1 VSHFQAAKPGT
12 TLAGYTVMAEI
23 GRGAASVIYLVQ
35 DPKTKHI
42 WALKRVEKNDAK
54 DQRFIDQALSEAEIA
69 QKVRHPGIRH
79 IERVIK
85 ARKRLITLKE
95 VFLLMEYVDG
105 ISVEAHPPS
114 TFEQAMDI
122 FQQTAKALH
131 VMHTAGYVHA
141 DMKPNNIVVCE
152 DGSVKIIDLGQACA
166 IGTIKE
172 RIQGTPEYIAPEQV
186 HRREITP
193 RTDIYNFGATMYWV
207 LTHKHIP
214 TAIPKG
220 DSLVS
225 SLEDSMIE
233 RPPPPTEVNRRIP
246 LELSDLIMECIEVN
260 PNDRPESMQDILAV
274 LENVED
280 EIASMHGESP
290 KPGNEAGSA

>member
-1 VSHFQAAKPGT
+1 MSHFQAAKPGT

-35 DPKTKHI
+35 DPKTKHV

-54 DQRFIDQALSEAEIA
+54 DQRFIDQALSEAEVA
-69 QKVRHPGIRH
+69 QKVRHPAIRH

-85 ARKRLITLKE
+85 TRKNLITLKE

-105 ISVEAHPPS
+105 IAVEAHPPS
-114 TFEQAMDI
+114 TFEEAIDI
-122 FQQTAKALH
+122 FKQAAEALH
-131 VMHTAGYVHA
+131 VMHKAGYVHA
-141 DMKPNNIVVCE
+141 DMKPNNIVICE
-152 DGSVKIIDLGQACA
+152 DGSVKIIDLGQACP
-166 IGTIKE
+166 IGTVKE

-186 HRREITP
+186 HRRKITP

-233 RPPPPTEVNRRIP
+233 RPPPPTEVNKRIP

-260 PNDRPESMQDILAV
+260 PEDRPESMQDILAV

-280 EIASMHGESP
+280 EIAAMHEDAS
-290 KPGNEAGSA
+290 KPGNEAESA

>member
-1 VSHFQAAKPGT
+1 VSDPQGVKPGS

-35 DPKTKHI
+35 HPKTKHV
-42 WALKRVEKNDAK
+42 WALKRVEKNDPK
-54 DQRFIDQALSEAEIA
+54 DQRFIDQALSEAAIA
-69 QKVRHPGIRH
+69 QKIRHPGIRH

-85 ARKRLITLKE
+85 ARKRFITLKE
-95 VFLLMEYVDG
+95 VYLLMEYVDG
-105 ISVEAHPPS
+105 ISVEAHPPG
-114 TFEQAMDI
+114 TFEEALEIFKQSASAIDAMH
-122 FQQTAKALH
+122 K
-131 VMHTAGYVHA
+131 AGYVHA

-152 DGSVKIIDLGQACA
+152 NGEVKIIDLGQACP
-166 IGTIKE
+166 IGTVKE

-186 HRREITP
+186 HRRQITP

-225 SLEDSMIE
+225 SLEDSRIE
-233 RPPPPTEVNRRIP
+233 RPAPPAEVNQRIP
-246 LELSDLIMECIEVN
+246 LALSDLIMECIEVA
-260 PNDRPESMQDILAV
+260 PADRPESMQDVLAV

-280 EIASMHGESP
+280 EIQMMHEP
-290 KPGNEAGSA
+290 AKPSNEAESA